1 MKSII
6 EKLQWLS
13 SEEGLSDAL
22 QSRLNAMEPYLAQ
35 IQAAFG
41 LDFVDKLLD
50 ADSARLSAEL
60 DEAYQ
65 RGFGDAFQLW
75 LEVFSRYSSYPQ
87 R

>member
-50 ADSARLSAEL
+50 ADSARLSAEV
-60 DEAYQ
+60 DGAYL
-65 RGFGDAFQLW
+65 RGFLDSFRLW
-75 LEVFSRYSSYPQ
+75 MEVLSARP
-87 R
+87 

>member
-41 LDFVDKLLD
+41 LGFVDEMFN
-50 ADSARLSAEL
+50 ADQTLRAAEL
-60 DEAYQ
+60 DAAYQ

>member
-1 MKSII
+1 MSII
-6 EKLQWLS
+6 QILQEAACSRPTTETVRQCMEALTPYREK
-13 SEEGLSDAL
+13 
-22 QSRLNAMEPYLAQ
+22 

>member
-1 MKSII
+1 MSII
-6 EKLQWLS
+6 QILQEAACSRPTTETVRQCMEALAPYREK
-13 SEEGLSDAL
+13 
-22 QSRLNAMEPYLAQ
+22 

-41 LDFVDKLLD
+41 LRFVDEMFN
-50 ADSARLSAEL
+50 ADQTLRAAEL